1 MSKVIVNTTD
11 TFEQW
16 RLKNNTIF
24 SLTGRPTALI
34 RNSVFVGTAVLTG
47 HCQRASYAGTPATFK
62 VTNGQSAFTANLAS
76 NGTGYV
82 VANPSATPP
91 VLADIIIIPGSEVG
105 GVDGVHDVSITVLT
119 VSATGAIVTIS
130 QTGTVPSDMIDEINQ
145 LRSDISGGGGTGYT
159 PVIALTTTAQTLAT
173 GINELDA
180 LQGDINIKG
189 LKPVGL
195 PKSTFA
201 SITDAIEQID
211 VFQGNDTL
219 DTTSSTVSSAINEHE
234 TDIGTMSFAT
244 STSSIPLV
252 VTAGNHVVL
261 GSTITSGLNATKAR
275 TDFLLDQLGGKMST
289 DYDGAENDV
298 ISALD
303 KLYDETRIS
312 FLDNT
317 YVKRDGSLDMTGMLQ
332 LDNLGV
338 SVSGG
343 TNPMLFKVGATGS
356 SHEKMRIKVNGNVG
370 IGKTTGINYLLDVA
384 GDIAGTKLRYGTDDT
399 DVRYLRT
406 ARTTEQTVSTPT
418 KFSGTLEVTNVS
430 KLRDTIHDLVGEMV
444 SSNSEQGIEV
454 EYIAAASAGK
464 LKFQTSSPT
473 ITLTGDVSGTGTL
486 TNLNSVSID
495 CTIASVP
502 VIIDNTI
509 TGTEISTIYNSS
521 TKKLNLAITADP
533 KIILGGDLSGNVTL
547 TNCAT
552 GNYLLNA
559 TINANSITLGTDTVG
574 NYVKNGTVSGN
585 GLSGSIDSEGGQ
597 FSVTSNATSASTAN
611 TIVFRDGSKNF
622 SCNIMSG
629 TATSAQW
636 ADLAEKYK
644 ADAEYPVGTVISLG
658 GSEEVTLSIDENDTK
673 VIGVISEYPAYLMNS
688 NLESEFTAIIALK
701 GRVPVIVEGSVEKG
715 DIIVSGGNGVGIVNN
730 NPRAGSI
737 IGKSLENSDS
747 LDNRLIE
754 VVIL

>member
-47 HCQRASYAGTPATFK
+47 HCQRAAYAGTPATFK
-62 VTNGQSAFTANLAS
+62 ITNGQSAFTANLAS

-82 VANPSATPP
+82 AT
-91 VLADIIIIPGSEVG
+91 DIIIIPGSDVG
-105 GVDGVHDVSITVLT
+105 GVDGVHDVSVTVLT
-119 VSATGAIVTIS
+119 VTAAGAIVTIS
-130 QTGTVPSDMIDEINQ
+130 QTGTVPSDIIDEINQ
-145 LRSDISGGGGTGYT
+145 LRSDISGGGGTGYA

-211 VFQGNDTL
+211 VFQGNVTL
-219 DTTSSTVSSAINEHE
+219 TTTAQTTSGALVEHE
-234 TDIGTMSFAT
+234 DDIGTMSFAT
-244 STSSIPLV
+244 STSSITEV

-303 KLYDETRIS
+303 KLYEETRIS
-312 FLDNT
+312 FLDDT

-356 SHEKMRIKVNGNVG
+356 SHEKMQIKVNGNVG
-370 IGKTTGINYLLDVA
+370 IGKTTGIAYKLDVA

-406 ARTTEQTVSTPT
+406 AHTTEQTVSTPT

-444 SSNSEQGIEV
+444 SSNTEQGGEIT
-454 EYIAAASAGK
+454 YSSAAGVSK
-464 LKFQTSSPT
+464 LNFQSNSPT
-473 ITLTGDVSGTGTL
+473 ITLTGDVSGTGQL
-486 TNLNSVSID
+486 TNLNSVSIE

-502 VIIDNTI
+502 VMIDNTI
-509 TGTEISTIYNSS
+509 TGTEISTIYNTT

-533 KIILGGDLSGNVTL
+533 EIVLSGDLSGNVTL

-552 GNYLLNA
+552 GSYTLNA
-559 TINANSITLGTDTVG
+559 TINENSIALGTDTTG
-574 NYVKNGTVSGN
+574 NYVKNGATSGN

-597 FSVTSNATSASTAN
+597 FTVHSNATSGNTGS
-611 TIVFRDGSKNF
+611 TIVYRNSSGNF
-622 SCNIMSG
+622 SANII
-629 TATSAQW
+629 TATSTKARY
-636 ADLAEKYK
+636 ADLAEKYT
-644 ADAEYPVGTVISLG
+644 ADKDYSVGTVVSLG

-673 VIGVISEYPAYLMNS
+673 VIGVISEFPAYLMN
-688 NLESEFTAIIALK
+688 NDLESEFTAIIALK
-701 GRVPVIVEGSVEKG
+701 GRVPVQVEGIVEKG
-715 DIIVSGGNGVGIVNN
+715 DIIVSAGNGRGVVNN
-730 NPRAGSI
+730 NPTYGSI
-737 IGKSLENSDS
+737 IGKAVEVSVVTGPN
-747 LDNRLIE
+747 LIE